1 MLKKRATMRI
11 AILSDIHDNLWK
23 LDVALPAVQHCD
35 EMICCGDLCSPF
47 VIDELAQGFTRD
59 IHVVFGNNDADL
71 FRITAKTARYPN
83 LRLYGEICEL
93 ERAGKRF
100 AINHFD
106 TIARPIAQSG
116 AYDFVCFG
124 HNHDFEITRYGKTLA
139 LNPGSIFGARFGGG
153 QRQDTDSTF
162 LVLDV
167 ESGLAVGYQI
177 QRNSDTVREI
187 R

>member
-1 MLKKRATMRI
+1 MLKKRAVMRI

-23 LDVALPAVQHCD
+23 LDLALPAVQHCD

-71 FRITAKTARYPN
+71 FRITAKAPRYPH
-83 LRLYGEICEL
+83 LHLHGEFCEL

-106 TIARPIAQSG
+106 TIARPIAQAG
-116 AYDFVCFG
+116 NYDFVCFG
-124 HNHDFEITRYGKTLA
+124 HNHEFEITRYGKTLA
-139 LNPGSIFGARFGGG
+139 LNPGSILGAQFGGG
-153 QRQDTDSTF
+153 KRQDTDSTF

-167 ESGLAVGYQI
+167 EGGLAVGYQI
-177 QRNSDTVREI
+177 PRNCGAVREI

>member
-1 MLKKRATMRI
+1 MRI

-47 VIDELAQGFTRD
+47 VIDALAQGFTHD
-59 IHVVFGNNDADL
+59 IHLVFGNNDADL
-71 FRITAKTARYPN
+71 FRITAKNTRYPN
-83 LRLYGEICEL
+83 LHLYGEICEL

-106 TIARPIAQSG
+106 TIARPIAQGGS
-116 AYDFVCFG
+116 YDVVCFG

-139 LNPGSIFGARFGGG
+139 LNPGSILARGSAAAGV
-153 QRQDTDSTF
+153 RIPTRLF
-162 LVLDV
+162 LCSMSNRGIHRVM
-167 ESGLAVGYQI
+167 
-177 QRNSDTVREI
+177 RFRKTVTRFA
-187 R
+187 RRLRFP